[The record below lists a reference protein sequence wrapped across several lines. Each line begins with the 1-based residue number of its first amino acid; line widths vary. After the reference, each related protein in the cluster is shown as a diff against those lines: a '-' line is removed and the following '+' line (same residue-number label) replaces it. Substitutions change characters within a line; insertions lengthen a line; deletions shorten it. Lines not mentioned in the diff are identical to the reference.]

1 MNEKALLIEW
11 DIDTGDRAGSINPHD
26 PKLFCRGWQ
35 NMDVSPAVEL
45 RLVMDDRDMQQYEG
59 VGGVTVLI
67 GKDVINAV
75 IDANFPSKISIE
87 DELIYSEHL
96 KSKRGKIDIDKLPD
110 DRTERLKVLKTKY
123 KIKGIVE
130 REATKV

>member
-1 MNEKALLIEW
+1 MNENALLIEW
-11 DIDTGDRAGSINPHD
+11 DPNTGERAGNINPRD
-26 PKLFCRGWQ
+26 KNLFCKGWQ

-45 RLVMDDRDMQQYEG
+45 RLVMDDRDMQRYEG
-59 VGGVTVLI
+59 IDGVTVLV
-67 GKDVINAV
+67 GKDMINAA
-75 IDANFPSKISIE
+75 IDANFPSKISIA

-110 DRTERLKVLKTKY
+110 DRIERLETLKNEY

-130 REATKV
+130 HKPQKV